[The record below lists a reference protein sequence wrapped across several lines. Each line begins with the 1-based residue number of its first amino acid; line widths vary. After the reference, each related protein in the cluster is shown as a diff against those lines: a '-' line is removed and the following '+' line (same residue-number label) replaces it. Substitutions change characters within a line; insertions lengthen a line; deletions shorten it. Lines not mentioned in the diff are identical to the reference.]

1 MAKVSIRGLKRPV
14 FDTAV
19 QAASSRLGVQ
29 PEWLESTS
37 STHSQRFA
45 ESTRALIARGKTNLE
60 DLETVWVRFHPRHGW
75 YVLEPGEQLDDEHA

>member
-14 FDTAV
+14 FDTAS

-37 STHSQRFA
+37 STHAQRFA
-45 ESTRALIARGKTNLE
+45 ESSRIWRPCGCDFTRGTAGMCSSQGSNSRTNTRSRRSSLE
-60 DLETVWVRFHPRHGW
+60 VTS
-75 YVLEPGEQLDDEHA
+75 